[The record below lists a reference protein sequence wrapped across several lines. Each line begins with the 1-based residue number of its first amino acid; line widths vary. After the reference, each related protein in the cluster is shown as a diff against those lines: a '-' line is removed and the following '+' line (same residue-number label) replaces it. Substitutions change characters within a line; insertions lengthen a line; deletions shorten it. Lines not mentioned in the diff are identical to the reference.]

1 MWPHFAVFIEMSCIL
16 RPCWL
21 LYNSQNSTA
30 GSHQRGNYP
39 WTPCPQNIVFVI
51 FGAPSFLSLASSNVV
66 RNGCYLTCVAYFL
79 INPQVRWYWDF
90 CGNTPSIFRV
100 RTAPP
105 GFSTARIPASLQ
117 KHLTHRFHLTCSKII
132 SNSFLSSIST
142 LLPHPCQLIS
152 YCRLKLRLIY
162 WEEKRCTIA
171 QIRSSI
177 DAFAISFPLSASA
190 QPAKLSQSSLWS
202 TLAEEET
209 ANPTTTAQRDN

>member
-90 CGNTPSIFRV
+90 CGNTPPQHFQRQNCSPRFLHSQNSCQSPETSHSQV
-100 RTAPP
+100 P
-105 GFSTARIPASLQ
+105 SHLQ
-117 KHLTHRFHLTCSKII
+117 QNHFI
-132 SNSFLSSIST
+132 FLSLFNFNSSSPSLPTKQLLPTEVEVDLLRREEMHNCTNPEQHWCFCNKFPFISIST
-142 LLPHPCQLIS
+142 TS
-152 YCRLKLRLIY
+152 
-162 WEEKRCTIA
+162 
-171 QIRSSI
+171 
-177 DAFAISFPLSASA
+177 
-190 QPAKLSQSSLWS
+190 
-202 TLAEEET
+202 
-209 ANPTTTAQRDN
+209 